1 MDVRRVPAVV
11 RGSGHH
17 RLVLVAAGLAVLLA
31 ATVLAALAA
40 LTEKAV
46 EGGVQRRPAADPA
59 AVVEVSGGY
68 RAAGGRELDRD
79 VRSAL
84 DRTYA
89 GVAHHT
95 WSALRAPSACST
107 ELPVVEAAGRPRS
120 DATVAVVAL
129 GGAGQ
134 HAELVSGRW
143 PHDGGDPRDRPERG
157 ARLRTGRP
165 RR

>member
-79 VRSAL
+79 VRAAL

-95 WSALRAPSACST
+95 WSALRAPSARST
-107 ELPVVEAAGRPRS
+107 ELPVVEAAGRPLR
-120 DATVAVVAL
+120 
-129 GGAGQ
+129 
-134 HAELVSGRW
+134 
-143 PHDGGDPRDRPERG
+143 RDRR
-157 ARLRTGRP
+157 RRRP
-165 RR
+165 RRGDSTPNSCPGAGRMAGMTPRPP